1 MNIKQLT
8 VIILLLLR
16 SLITYSQHV
25 EFKEENFPHNKQL
38 LKKAIGNYERGNKY
52 YGQGFKYYEKAL
64 DSYLKAFDFN
74 PNHALL
80 NYQIGNI
87 YYALNDKLQAAV
99 YLEKAI
105 ALDPSHKE
113 TALFQLAESYHLS
126 GQFNKA
132 IQKYREVVLLAQ
144 RDLDKAKKKDKMAL
158 LADIRLCNLRIQ
170 QCENGLALAK
180 DTLFVVYEN
189 LGKKVNSKYPDYT
202 AVVNKDET
210 LLIFTSRRL
219 GNTGGKIAPGDLY
232 PYEDIYF
239 SERAKNGEWSN
250 AKKLVGKVNTPNHEA
265 PVWLSADGTKLFI
278 YRAKGKGDIFETNY
292 NGKEWEKPTK
302 LKQIDTKYRE
312 SHASMTDDGQTIY
325 FISNHAKLSTNESM
339 DIFRV
344 NYNPSTK
351 KWSQPV
357 NIGSTV
363 NTPYDEDCVF
373 ISGDGKTLYFSSE
386 GHNSIGGFDF
396 FKSTWENGAW
406 STPVNFGYPIN
417 TPANDVFIFFTGDE
431 KHAYF
436 DSDRKGGVG
445 EKDLYKL
452 TLLDDVKIPITIH
465 IYDAVTKAPIGSI
478 TKITQADNQAAVSLT
493 ETMLGTWQGE
503 TPFAKNFTL
512 DVSADGYKTHQESFH
527 SRFDN
532 PLKASINIDI
542 YLEPNPVADV
552 KPQTEDIEHQNIYF
566 DYHLYRLREE
576 SVQTLEKIRDY
587 LKTNPKYN
595 VLLEGHT
602 DFISSDGFNMT
613 LSRNRVNAT
622 ANWLIQHGI
631 NSGRIQK
638 KWYGKTQPA
647 VSNTN
652 TDGTDNPD
660 NRQKNRRVE
669 ITILK

>member
-1 MNIKQLT
+1 
-8 VIILLLLR
+8 
-16 SLITYSQHV
+16 
-25 EFKEENFPHNKQL
+25 
-38 LKKAIGNYERGNKY
+38 
-52 YGQGFKYYEKAL
+52 
-64 DSYLKAFDFN
+64 
-74 PNHALL
+74 
-80 NYQIGNI
+80 
-87 YYALNDKLQAAV
+87 
-99 YLEKAI
+99 
-105 ALDPSHKE
+105 
-113 TALFQLAESYHLS
+113 
-126 GQFNKA
+126 
-132 IQKYREVVLLAQ
+132 
-144 RDLDKAKKKDKMAL
+144 
-158 LADIRLCNLRIQ
+158 
-170 QCENGLALAK
+170 
-180 DTLFVVYEN
+180 
-189 LGKKVNSKYPDYT
+189 
-202 AVVNKDET
+202 
-210 LLIFTSRRL
+210 SRRL

-542 YLEPNPVADV
+542 YLEPNPV
-552 KPQTEDIEHQNIYF
+552 
-566 DYHLYRLREE
+566 
-576 SVQTLEKIRDY
+576 
-587 LKTNPKYN
+587 
-595 VLLEGHT
+595 
-602 DFISSDGFNMT
+602 
-613 LSRNRVNAT
+613 
-622 ANWLIQHGI
+622 
-631 NSGRIQK
+631 
-638 KWYGKTQPA
+638 
-647 VSNTN
+647 
-652 TDGTDNPD
+652 
-660 NRQKNRRVE
+660 
-669 ITILK
+669 